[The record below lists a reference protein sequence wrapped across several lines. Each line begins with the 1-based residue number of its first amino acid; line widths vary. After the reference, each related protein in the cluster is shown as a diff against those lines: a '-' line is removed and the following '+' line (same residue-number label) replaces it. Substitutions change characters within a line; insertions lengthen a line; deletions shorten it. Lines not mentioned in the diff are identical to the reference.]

1 MDGAGVGRPGVRGEG
16 VEVAGRSRD
25 GKLYLRPFRKRS
37 AVRSA
42 RGPGQRPEML
52 VMHDLDRR
60 IGRGRP
66 ASVRG
71 GDPAVLLMGFAGAHR
86 RGELAALTLQDVC
99 LAPDGRPACAG
110 CAGRRPRAGG
120 ARHGEGPALSAGPAV
135 TCPPCAYVRRRQ
147 VLQAWDRADPD
158 GRRAVMTVL
167 RRQAAP
173 AGSRGG
179 EEGRG

>member
-42 RGPGQRPEML
+42 SGPGQRPEML

-86 RGELAALTLQDVC
+86 RGELPPSRSRTLSC
-99 LAPDGRPACAG
+99 TRWTACM
-110 CAGRRPRAGG
+110 CRLRRSKTPAGG
-120 ARHGEGPALSAGPAV
+120 ARHGEGPALSAGPRGDLPALQ
-135 TCPPCAYVRRRQ
+135 AYVRRRQ

-158 GRRAVMTVL
+158 GRRAVMTLL